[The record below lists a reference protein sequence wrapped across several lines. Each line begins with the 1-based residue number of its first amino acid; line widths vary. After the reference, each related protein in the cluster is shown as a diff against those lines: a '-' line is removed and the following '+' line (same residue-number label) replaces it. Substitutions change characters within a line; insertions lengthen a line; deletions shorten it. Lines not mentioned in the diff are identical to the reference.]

1 MKDLNDSQLV
11 LLTLSGSPASFD
23 ILVDRY
29 WPTAIALCLS
39 RIDRVSEAEDLAQE
53 GFIQAY
59 QNLHTLKDPTRF
71 AGWLTRIMQ
80 RKCTDYY
87 RTASKAR
94 HISLETVSQHQVE
107 VCAAY
112 SSNPGLTAAQICL
125 IRNKVSKL
133 PEKYQHLIIL
143 RFMAGLSTQEIARQ
157 LNKRYGAVRTGFH
170 RAYQML
176 RQELSPLFLEVNEN
190 EL

>member
-1 MKDLNDSQLV
+1 MKNMNDAQLV
-11 LLTLSGSPASFD
+11 LLTLAGDPAAFD
-23 ILVDRY
+23 FLVDRY
-29 WPTAIALCLS
+29 WPTAVALCLG
-39 RIDRVSEAEDLAQE
+39 RIDQVSEAEDLAQE

-59 QNLHTLKDPTRF
+59 QNLHTLKDTSRF

-87 RTASKAR
+87 RAASKSR
-94 HISLETVSQHQVE
+94 HVSLETVTALQVE
-107 VCAAY
+107 TCAAY
-112 SSNPGLTAAQICL
+112 SSNPGLTPAQIHL
-125 IRNKVSKL
+125 IREKVAKL
-133 PEKYQHLIIL
+133 PESYQHLIVL

-157 LNKRYGAVRTGFH
+157 LNKHYGAIRTGFH

-176 RQELSPLFLEVNEN
+176 RQELSPLFMEVNDN